1 MDNLEDMKV
10 MWQQLSARMSSLEEE
25 NRRLAKFVRSSDY
38 RSAQEKLVRKYMK
51 FIIVESVMML
61 WTCLFFVFNPEI
73 VEKYRVLTAIYWGG
87 FFLLEIIFDTYL
99 MMRVKEINV
108 YDSNIDEITHQAAKT
123 WKLHKIFIMIG
134 LPIAIGAAFLFAL
147 ALDANE
153 FTIAGMVVG
162 GTIGLIIGIR
172 QLMKFLQYY
181 RVLQGKEK

>member
-1 MDNLEDMKV
+1 MDELGNMKA
-10 MWQQLSARMSSLEEE
+10 MWVELNERVSSLEEE
-25 NRRLAKFVRSSDY
+25 NRKLARKVIDQNFKST
-38 RSAQEKLVRKYMK
+38 QEKLVRKYMK